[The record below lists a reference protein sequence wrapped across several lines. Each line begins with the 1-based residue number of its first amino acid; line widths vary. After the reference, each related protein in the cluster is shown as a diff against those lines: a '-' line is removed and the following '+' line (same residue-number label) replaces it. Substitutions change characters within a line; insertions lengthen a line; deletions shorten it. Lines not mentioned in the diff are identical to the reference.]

1 MRKKVEE
8 IENKV
13 IQAEAKVKAR
23 NSNIKKDTADTK
35 KKLADLN
42 AKLPDITDP
51 SEYANTVKEIEEL
64 NIHLDYL
71 VNKAPKIP
79 NKAFTDEEFNSICK
93 GLESELTDLK
103 NERAPELLAAV
114 KKAAAL
120 MTEYIKEAD
129 MITNV
134 MDHAIYLHY
143 GEKGAA
149 IRNHSQ
155 KTDISKVYTDDKK
168 LMEAFCWNYFMNA
181 DVFSKCKE

>member
-13 IQAEAKVKAR
+13 IEAQAKVKAR
-23 NSNIKKDTADTK
+23 ESMLKKD
-35 KKLADLN
+35 
-42 AKLPDITDP
+42 
-51 SEYANTVKEIEEL
+51 
-64 NIHLDYL
+64 L
-71 VNKAPKIP
+71 VNTEKKFRELKAKIPNIQDPEEYSKAVKDLEETETHYAYLTANAPKVP
-79 NKAFTDEEFNSICK
+79 NKAFTDEEYTAIMSD
-93 GLESELTDLK
+93 LESELTDLK

-114 KKAAAL
+114 KKAAVL
-120 MTEYIKEAD
+120 MTEYVKEAD

-143 GEKGAA
+143 GERVAA
-149 IRNHSQ
+149 IRNHSL

>member
-42 AKLPDITDP
+42 AKLSDITDP

-64 NIHLDYL
+64 DIHLDYL
-71 VNKAPKIP
+71 VNKAPKVP

-114 KKAAAL
+114 KKAAAI
-120 MTEYIKEAD
+120 MTDYVKEAET
-129 MITNV
+129 ITNV
-134 MDHAIYLHY
+134 MDHAIYIH
-143 GEKGAA
+143 KGRAGSFN
-149 IRNHSQ
+149 NHSQ
-155 KTDISKVYTDDKK
+155 QTDITKVYTDDKK

-181 DVFSKCKE
+181 DVFSKYKE

>member
-13 IQAEAKVKAR
+13 IEAQAKVKAR
-23 NSNIKKDTADTK
+23 ESMLKKDV
-35 KKLADLN
+35 
-42 AKLPDITDP
+42 
-51 SEYANTVKEIEEL
+51 ANTEKKFRELKAKIPNIQDPEEYLKAVKELEETET
-64 NIHLDYL
+64 HYAYL
-71 VNKAPKIP
+71 TANAPKVP
-79 NKAFTDEEFNSICK
+79 NKAFTDEEYKAIMS

-103 NERAPELLAAV
+103 NEHAPELLAAV
-114 KKAAAL
+114 KKAAVL
-120 MTEYIKEAD
+120 MTEYVKEAD
-129 MITNV
+129 MITTV
-134 MDHAIYLHY
+134 MDHATYLHY
-143 GEKGAA
+143 GERAA